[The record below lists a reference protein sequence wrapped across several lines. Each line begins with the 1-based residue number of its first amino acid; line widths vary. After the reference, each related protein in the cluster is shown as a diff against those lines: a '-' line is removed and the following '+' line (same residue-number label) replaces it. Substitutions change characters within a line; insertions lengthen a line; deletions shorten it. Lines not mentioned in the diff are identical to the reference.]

1 MNISKLRLV
10 LFALLS
16 LVLNF
21 TPSISWAQ
29 DQIEL
34 SLERAVSQAVADDD
48 WLFAN
53 EQIELSLSE
62 ESISAGQLADPR
74 MSIGLSNM
82 PLDTFNFNQEPMTQ
96 LRIGI
101 NQTFARGDTL
111 ALQQRQKMQ
120 QSEVNPYLRD
130 DRKANV
136 ALQVSTL
143 WLNTFMAQQSIEL
156 IENDRELF
164 EQLVD
169 LTGVRYTSAAGLAR
183 QHDLVRAQLELTR
196 LDDRLAMLRQ
206 LQNTNKQKLSQWL
219 PYQLLSMPLPS
230 ATPNIE
236 APSTQLTSLGQA
248 TDFFANHPVVRA
260 HDKRIEIAQT
270 KVALSEQSLKP
281 AYSVGA
287 SYGYRDN
294 APMGVQRADFITLEL
309 SFDLPYFSEKRQ
321 KPKIRASRYTA
332 SARQTERILLFKE
345 LFSNYQQASAQ
356 LAVLN
361 ERKAL
366 FEDTLLDQMSDLT
379 ETTLSAYTADEGD
392 FEEVMRAFIG
402 ELNTKIELFEI
413 NIQRLKVIS
422 RLNYLTAISAN

>member
-1 MNISKLRLV
+1 MNISKLRLFLV
-10 LFALLS
+10 ALLPLFFNFAPGIS
-16 LVLNF
+16 L
-21 TPSISWAQ
+21 AQ
-29 DQIEL
+29 GQSKL
-34 SLERAVSQAVADDD
+34 SLEQAISSAVIDDD
-48 WLFAN
+48 WIIAN
-53 EQIELSLSE
+53 KQIELSLSE
-62 ESISAGQLADPR
+62 QSISAGQLPDPR

-101 NQTFARGDTL
+101 NQTFPRGDTL
-111 ALQQRQKMQ
+111 ELQQRQKMQ
-120 QSEVNPYLRD
+120 QSEVNPFLRD
-130 DRKANV
+130 DRNANV

-143 WLNTFMAQQSIEL
+143 WLNSFLAQQSIEL

-169 LTGVRYTSAAGLAR
+169 LTGVRYTSATGLAR

-219 PYQLLSMPLPS
+219 PYQLLSMPLS
-230 ATPNIE
+230 SSTPKIE
-236 APSTQLTSLGQA
+236 APSTHLTSLSQA
-248 TDFFANHPVVRA
+248 AEFFANHPTIRA

-270 KVALSEQSLKP
+270 KVALTQQGLKP
-281 AYSVGA
+281 SYSVGA

-294 APMGVQRADFITLEL
+294 APMGIQRADFITLDL
-309 SFDLPYFSEKRQ
+309 SFDIPYFSEKRQ
-321 KPKIRASRYTA
+321 KPNIRASRYIA

-345 LFSNYQQASAQ
+345 LFSNYQQANAQ
-356 LAVLN
+356 LDVLN

-379 ETTLSAYTADEGD
+379 ETRLSAYTADEGD

-402 ELNTKIELFEI
+402 ELNTKIELLEI
-413 NIQRLKVIS
+413 DIQRLQVIS
-422 RLNYLTAISAN
+422 RLNYLTATAN

>member
-1 MNISKLRLV
+1 MNISKLRLC
-10 LFALLS
+10 LIAPLS
-16 LVLNF
+16 LVLNLM
-21 TPSISWAQ
+21 PSISWAQ
-29 DQIEL
+29 DQVEL
-34 SLERAVSQAVADDD
+34 SLERAVARAVADDD
-48 WLFAN
+48 WLVAN

-62 ESISAGQLADPR
+62 ESISAGQLPDPR
-74 MSIGLSNM
+74 MSLGLSNM

-96 LRIGI
+96 FRIGL
-101 NQTFARGDTL
+101 NQTFPRGDTL
-111 ALQQRQKMQ
+111 ALQQREKMQ

-136 ALQVSTL
+136 ALQVSIL

-219 PYQLLSMPLPS
+219 PYQLLSVPLPS
-230 ATPNIE
+230 ARPEIE
-236 APSTQLTSLGQA
+236 APATQLTSLSQA
-248 TDFFANHPVVRA
+248 TEFFANHPVVRA

-270 KVALSEQSLKP
+270 KVALTEQSLKP
-281 AYSVGA
+281 SYSVGA

-294 APMGVQRADFITLEL
+294 APMGMQRADFITLDL
-309 SFDLPYFSEKRQ
+309 SFDLPYFAEKRQ
-321 KPKIRASRYTA
+321 QPKIRASRYTA
-332 SARQTERILLFKE
+332 SARRTERVLLFKE
-345 LFSNYQQASAQ
+345 LFSNYQQANAQ
-356 LAVLN
+356 LDVLN
-361 ERKAL
+361 ERKVL
-366 FEDTLLDQMSDLT
+366 FEETLLDQMSDLT

-402 ELNTKIELFEI
+402 ELNTKIELLEI
-413 NIQRLKVIS
+413 DIQRLQVIS
-422 RLNYLTAISAN
+422 RLHYLTAAAN

>member
-1 MNISKLRLV
+1 MNISKSRLF
-10 LFALLS
+10 LATFLS
-16 LVLNF
+16 LVLNVG
-21 TPSISWAQ
+21 PGISLAQ

-62 ESISAGQLADPR
+62 ESIAAGQLPDPR
-74 MSIGLSNM
+74 MSIGLLNM

-101 NQTFARGDTL
+101 NQTFPRGDTL
-111 ALQQRQKMQ
+111 ALQQRQKIQ

-136 ALQVSTL
+136 ALQVSIL
-143 WLNTFMAQQSIEL
+143 WLNSFMAQQSIEL

-169 LTGVRYTSAAGLAR
+169 LTSVRYTSAAGLAR
-183 QHDLVRAQLELTR
+183 QHDVVRAQLELTR

-219 PYQLLSMPLPS
+219 PYQLLSIPLSS
-230 ATPNIE
+230 AVPEIE
-236 APSTQLTSLGQA
+236 VPSTHLTSLGQA
-248 TDFFANHPVVRA
+248 SDFFANHPTVRA

-281 AYSVGA
+281 SYSVGA

-321 KPKIRASRYTA
+321 KPKIRASRYSA

-345 LFSNYQQASAQ
+345 LFSNYQQANAQ
-356 LAVLN
+356 LDVLN
-361 ERKAL
+361 ERKTL

-402 ELNTKIELFEI
+402 ELNTKIELHEI
-413 NIQRLKVIS
+413 NIQRLKAIS
-422 RLNYLTAISAN
+422 RLNYLTANSEN

>member
-1 MNISKLRLV
+1 MNISKSRLLLV
-10 LFALLS
+10 ALLL
-16 LVLNF
+16 LVLNL
-21 TPSISWAQ
+21 TPGINLAQ
-29 DQIEL
+29 GQNEL
-34 SLERAVSQAVADDD
+34 SLEQAISRALTDDD
-48 WLFAN
+48 WIIAN
-53 EQIELSLSE
+53 KQIELSLSE
-62 ESISAGQLADPR
+62 ESISAGQLPDPR

-101 NQTFARGDTL
+101 NQTFPRGDTL
-111 ALQQRQKMQ
+111 ELQQRQKIQ
-120 QSEVNPYLRD
+120 QSEVNPFLRD
-130 DRKANV
+130 DRNANV
-136 ALQVSTL
+136 TLQVSTL
-143 WLNTFMAQQSIEL
+143 WLNSFLAQQSIEL

-169 LTGVRYTSAAGLAR
+169 LTGVRYTSATGLAQ

-219 PYQLLSMPLPS
+219 PYQLLSMPLTS
-230 ATPNIE
+230 AKPEIE
-236 APSTQLTSLGQA
+236 APSTHLTSLSQA
-248 TDFFANHPVVRA
+248 TEFFANHPTVRA
-260 HDKRIEIAQT
+260 HNKRIQIAQT
-270 KVALSEQSLKP
+270 KVALTQQSLKP
-281 AYSVGA
+281 SYSVGA

-294 APMGVQRADFITLEL
+294 TPIGRQRADFITLDL
-309 SFDLPYFSEKRQ
+309 SFDIPYFSEKRQ
-321 KPKIRASRYTA
+321 KPKIRASRYIA

-345 LFSNYQQASAQ
+345 LFSNYQQANAQ
-356 LAVLN
+356 LDVLN

-402 ELNTKIELFEI
+402 ELNTKIELLEI
-413 NIQRLKVIS
+413 DIQRLQVIS
-422 RLNYLTAISAN
+422 RLNYLTAAAN